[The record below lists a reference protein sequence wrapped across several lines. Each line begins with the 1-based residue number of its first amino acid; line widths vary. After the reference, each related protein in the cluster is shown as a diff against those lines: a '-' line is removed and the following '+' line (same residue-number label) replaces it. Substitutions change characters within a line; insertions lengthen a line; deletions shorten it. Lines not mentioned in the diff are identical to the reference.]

1 MKRNK
6 PTYISDLTTEILTSR
21 DLLHQWAEN
30 SVDMEFLELS
40 IETLSNIDLLDR
52 WDCDNILNIKLAPI
66 LSGDLDYKLISGHV
80 VYIEKGV
87 GFPIKSSS
95 YRKMVKLLIDKK
107 EGYNLQKQDLLNQ
120 GYSLEV
126 IERQERIIKMNNF
139 LKAVEKTKNYTL
151 NNISYYLENL
161 IPEAT
166 KRHQKE
172 KKELFKE
179 KVDELLLPDNEKYVK
194 TEAAAIESKKI
205 KEEPNFNRNHW
216 NEKCF
221 DLFNYFID
229 NYEKNGKIKF
239 INIFYFLKKNVD
251 KSSYSFAF
259 TIDQYKVFI
268 ASKYNVKLTK
278 FQTAEYDFKDKE
290 VPILNA
296 FEANFRKQV

>member
-30 SVDMEFLELS
+30 SIDMEFLELS
-40 IETLSNIDLLDR
+40 IEILSNIDLLDR

-66 LSGDLDYKLISGHV
+66 LSGDLDYKLITGHV

-120 GYSLEV
+120 GYSVEV
-126 IERQERIIKMNNF
+126 IERQERIIKINNF

-179 KVDELLLPDNEKYVK
+179 KVDELYSQVVDNGENPFPLLFINQDVYKCFIEYQKHIIDFYIDYSYLKKRLEAEKLTHYQKDNEFMKIIFDDVKSISEKNYHDYYVIGRLK
-194 TEAAAIESKKI
+194 SLDKSYSVQREN
-205 KEEPNFNRNHW
+205 NFN
-216 NEKCF
+216 
-221 DLFNYFID
+221 L
-229 NYEKNGKIKF
+229 
-239 INIFYFLKKNVD
+239 V
-251 KSSYSFAF
+251 
-259 TIDQYKVFI
+259 
-268 ASKYNVKLTK
+268 
-278 FQTAEYDFKDKE
+278 
-290 VPILNA
+290 
-296 FEANFRKQV
+296 FEAVLNRI

>member
-6 PTYISDLTTEILTSR
+6 PTYISDLTTEILTNR

-30 SVDMEFLELS
+30 SIDMEFLELS
-40 IETLSNIDLLDR
+40 IEILSNIDLLDR

-66 LSGDLDYKLISGHV
+66 LSGDLDYKLITGHV

-179 KVDELLLPDNEKYVK
+179 KVDELYSPVVDNSKNLFPLLFINQDVYKCFIEYQKHIIDSYIDYSYLKKRLEAEKLTYYHTDNAFMKIIFEDVK
-194 TEAAAIESKKI
+194 SISKK
-205 KEEPNFNRNHW
+205 KYDDYDVVGKLKSLDKSYSVQRENNFN
-216 NEKCF
+216 
-221 DLFNYFID
+221 I
-229 NYEKNGKIKF
+229 
-239 INIFYFLKKNVD
+239 V
-251 KSSYSFAF
+251 
-259 TIDQYKVFI
+259 
-268 ASKYNVKLTK
+268 
-278 FQTAEYDFKDKE
+278 
-290 VPILNA
+290 
-296 FEANFRKQV
+296 FEAVLNRI